1 MIFPRLLALSLP
13 ALALAGC
20 ASVDPSASF
29 GNAQGTI
36 RDRTGHRVEW
46 SRGTQED
53 RQAEQAVRDLL
64 SRPLTADAAVQVALL
79 GNPSL
84 QATFEEIGISQA
96 DFVQAGLLTNPS
108 FSAIVRFPNVSPL
121 GADQEF
127 SVTGD
132 FLQLFILPLRKKMA
146 ALQLEATELEV
157 GNEVLSLAAEV
168 KEAFYAV
175 QADEQLQTRLELVN
189 DIDKTAAE
197 LAEKQHEAGNINDLD
212 LVNQKSVYT
221 ESQADVTQTRIDL
234 VRDREKLNRLLGW
247 TEELPRWTVSP
258 QLPAIPADPLSAADL
273 EKRALVQRLDVAAA
287 RKRIEAL
294 QKSLGITEGTRLF
307 PGGIDIG
314 VDTEKNPD
322 RSRVTGPSIDVELPI
337 FDQGQARVATLQAQ
351 LRQAQDRL
359 AALAIDVRSEIRE
372 NREILEGRRQL
383 ADTYR
388 QTLLPQRV
396 SILKLSQEQ
405 YNFMLKGS
413 YDLLLAKQQEIG
425 AERAYIQTWRD
436 YWTARAELEKAVGG
450 FLPVPAAAEAKQ
462 TDPVAAASAAPAPM
476 NMKP

>member
-1 MIFPRLLALSLP
+1 M
-13 ALALAGC
+13 
-20 ASVDPSASF
+20 
-29 GNAQGTI
+29 
-36 RDRTGHRVEW
+36 
-46 SRGTQED
+46 
-53 RQAEQAVRDLL
+53 
-64 SRPLTADAAVQVALL
+64 
-79 GNPSL
+79 
-84 QATFEEIGISQA
+84 
-96 DFVQAGLLTNPS
+96 
-108 FSAIVRFPNVSPL
+108 
-121 GADQEF
+121 
-127 SVTGD
+127 
-132 FLQLFILPLRKKMA
+132 
-146 ALQLEATELEV
+146 
-157 GNEVLSLAAEV
+157 
-168 KEAFYAV
+168 
-175 QADEQLQTRLELVN
+175 
-189 DIDKTAAE
+189 
-197 LAEKQHEAGNINDLD
+197 
-212 LVNQKSVYT
+212 
-221 ESQADVTQTRIDL
+221 
-234 VRDREKLNRLLGW
+234 
-247 TEELPRWTVSP
+247 
-258 QLPAIPADPLSAADL
+258 
-273 EKRALVQRLDVAAA
+273 VQRLDVAAA